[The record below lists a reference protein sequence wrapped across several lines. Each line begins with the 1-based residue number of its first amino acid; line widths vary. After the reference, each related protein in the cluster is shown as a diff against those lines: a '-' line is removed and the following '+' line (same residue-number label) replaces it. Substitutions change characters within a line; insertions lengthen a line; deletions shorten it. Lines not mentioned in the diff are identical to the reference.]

1 VRDHRVGGGEDVP
14 GRAVVLFQLE
24 GLRAGIVAQEALHV
38 LDLGAAPAVDGLVV
52 VADHEHL
59 AAVAGEQAH
68 EGVLHAVGVLELVHE
83 QLPEALPVMRQQGLV
98 VAQHL
103 VRAQQDLGEV
113 DQPRQLAACSYSW

>member
-14 GRAVVLFQLE
+14 GGTVVLLELE

-38 LDLGAAPAVDGLVV
+38 LDLGAAPAVDRLVV

-68 EGVLHAVGVLELVHE
+68 ERVLHAVGVLELVDE
-83 QLPEALPVMRQQGLV
+83 QLPEALAVVREQRLV
-98 VAQHL
+98 LAQRL
-103 VRAQQDLGEV
+103 VRAQQDLGEI
-113 DQPRQLAACSYSW
+113 DQAASWQRCSYSA